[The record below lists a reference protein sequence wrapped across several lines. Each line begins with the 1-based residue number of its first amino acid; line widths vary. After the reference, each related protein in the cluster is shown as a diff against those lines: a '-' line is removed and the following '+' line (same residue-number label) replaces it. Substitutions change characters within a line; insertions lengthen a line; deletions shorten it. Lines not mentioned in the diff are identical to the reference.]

1 MESPKATTILN
12 EILQKLSK
20 LTKEDE
26 LAQGIKEEA
35 VAENLSEQVKED
47 NQEAKQE
54 LSEEVTQE
62 ASEESAEAELSEES
76 TEVEAEET
84 QLMEGYVKKEEFESK
99 ISSLES
105 KMAELMKKVDEDL
118 GYANREK
125 KMMSEQIEKLSA
137 EPAAETIK
145 HSPET
150 EVKKAN
156 ISFKNPNR
164 PISTLDRVLE
174 RISK

>member
-26 LAQGIKEEA
+26 LAQGIKEEEV

-47 NQEAKQE
+47 NQETKQE
-54 LSEEVTQE
+54 LSEEVKETT
-62 ASEESAEAELSEES
+62 EEVAEEELSDES

-84 QLMEGYVKKEEFESK
+84 QLMEGYVKKEEFEAKMASM
-99 ISSLES
+99 ES
-105 KMAELMKKVDEDL
+105 KLAALMKRVDDEM
-118 GYANREK
+118 GYQEKEK

-156 ISFKNPNR
+156 NSFRNPNR
-164 PISTLDRVLE
+164 PISTLDRVLSK
-174 RISK
+174 ISN

>member
-26 LAQGIKEEA
+26 LAQGIKEEEV

-47 NQEAKQE
+47 NQETKQE
-54 LSEEVTQE
+54 LSEEVKETT
-62 ASEESAEAELSEES
+62 EEVAEEELSNES

-84 QLMEGYVKKEEFESK
+84 ELMEGYVKKEEFDTKMASMESK
-99 ISSLES
+99 L
-105 KMAELMKKVDEDL
+105 AALMKRVDDEM
-118 GYANREK
+118 GYHDKEK

-156 ISFKNPNR
+156 DSLRNPNR
-164 PISTLDRVLE
+164 PISTLDRVLSK
-174 RISK
+174 ISN

>member
-26 LAQGIKEEA
+26 LAQGIKEEV

-54 LSEEVTQE
+54 LSEEVKQE
-62 ASEESAEAELSEES
+62 ASEESELSEES

-84 QLMEGYVKKEEFESK
+84 QLMEGYVKQEEFESK

-118 GYANREK
+118 GVAYRDK

-150 EVKKAN
+150 EVNKAN
-156 ISFKNPNR
+156 VSFRNPNR

>member
-26 LAQGIKEEA
+26 LAQGIKEEV
-35 VAENLSEQVKED
+35 VAESLSEQVKED

-54 LSEEVTQE
+54 LSEEVKQE
-62 ASEESAEAELSEES
+62 ASEESELSEES

-84 QLMEGYVKKEEFESK
+84 QLMEGYVKQEEFESK

-118 GYANREK
+118 GYANRDK
-125 KMMSEQIEKLSA
+125 KMMSKQIEKLSA

-156 ISFKNPNR
+156 VSFINPNR

>member
-26 LAQGIKEEA
+26 LAQGIKEEV

-54 LSEEVTQE
+54 LSEEVKQE
-62 ASEESAEAELSEES
+62 ASEESELSEES

-84 QLMEGYVKKEEFESK
+84 QLMEGYVKQEEFESK

-118 GYANREK
+118 GVAYKDK

-150 EVKKAN
+150 EVNKAN
-156 ISFKNPNR
+156 VSFRNPNR

>member
-1 MESPKATTILN
+1 
-12 EILQKLSK
+12 LSK

-26 LAQGIKEEA
+26 LAQGIKEEV

-54 LSEEVTQE
+54 LSEEVKQE
-62 ASEESAEAELSEES
+62 ASEESELSEES

-84 QLMEGYVKKEEFESK
+84 QLMEGYVKQEEFESK

-118 GYANREK
+118 GVAYKDK

-150 EVKKAN
+150 EVNKAN
-156 ISFKNPNR
+156 VSFRNPNR

>member
-54 LSEEVTQE
+54 LSEEVTKE

-118 GYANREK
+118 GVAYKDK

-150 EVKKAN
+150 EVNKAN
-156 ISFKNPNR
+156 VSFKNPNR